1 MEEKIAKTE
10 SKCAT
15 KTAGIWMPFYVADYL
30 KDTQHLSTLEHGA
43 YFKLILHAWTH
54 DGVIPADPIRLARVT
69 GLTPKEWR
77 SSADI
82 LLEFF
87 DVCEGGY
94 AHHRVE
100 RELVRSGGLIDQRRA
115 AGRASA
121 DARKSQR
128 KGNERGNENPTVVA
142 TSVVTEG
149 ATNEA
154 RKPNQSQSQSH
165 SVTNVT
171 ADSDDFVDPI
181 KLLFD
186 SGVDLLRASGIET
199 ARAKSIVGRWRQLG
213 GDKQAQEAIVAAK
226 QGHITNPV
234 EWVPKYLDRRQA
246 GMESLYADAD
256 RLAAADVQ

>member
-1 MEEKIAKTE
+1 
-10 SKCAT
+10 
-15 KTAGIWMPFYVADYL
+15 MPFYVADYL

-54 DGVIPADPIRLARVT
+54 DGVIPGDYIRLARVV
-69 GLTPKEWR
+69 GMTPKEWR
-77 SSADI
+77 KSADI

-87 DVCEGGY
+87 VTCEGGY
-94 AHHRVE
+94 SHSRVE
-100 RELVRSGGLIDQRRA
+100 RELARSGSLIDQRRA

-121 DARKSQR
+121 EARKGQQ
-128 KGNERGNENPTVVA
+128 KGNETGNENATCVATVVA
-142 TSVVTEG
+142 ANG
-149 ATNEA
+149 A

-181 KLLFD
+181 KVLFD
-186 SGVDLLRASGIET
+186 SGVDLLKASGIET

-213 GDKQAQEAIVAAK
+213 GDKQAQEAIIAAK
-226 QGHITNPV
+226 EGNITNPV

-246 GMESLYADAD
+246 GMDSLYADAD
-256 RLAAADVQ
+256 RLLAMDAQ